1 MGVRRRSF
9 VAVAGL
15 TALSGC
21 LSVDDITDRAR
32 SEASDRASDEFRD
45 RTGIDVETPE
55 EPPETDEEWRLYE
68 FEPGERYE
76 YRLDS
81 QEDGPGTFSW
91 IVEDAG
97 EDRLTVDTE
106 LAFESGDE
114 FARTVTG
121 TQDEV
126 FSELM
131 TTPAAIF
138 IGSGLHSPYVVAD
151 EGVYVGYEW
160 RVATDEGSFRYAVD
174 DTASYVGRE
183 CYVTT
188 TEIDGAVVHESC
200 LSPDLAFPAFV
211 AYHDESGAQ
220 LLEMELLEYDAPGD
234 GS

>member
-9 VAVAGL
+9 VAIAGL

-21 LSVDDITDRAR
+21 LSVDDITNRAR
-32 SEASDRASDEFRD
+32 SEAGDRAGDELQD

-76 YRLDS
+76 YRIDTE
-81 QEDGPGTFSW
+81 EDGPGTFSW

-97 EDRLTVDTE
+97 EDRLVVDTE

-126 FSELM
+126 FSELLA
-131 TTPAAIF
+131 TPAAIF

-183 CYVTT
+183 CYVAT
-188 TEIDGAVVHESC
+188 TEVDGAVVHESC
-200 LSPDLAFPAFV
+200 LSPELAFPAFV
-211 AYHDESGAQ
+211 AYYDESGEQ
-220 LLEMELLEYDAPGD
+220 LLEMELLEYDVPNE

>member
-21 LSVDDITDRAR
+21 LSVDDITSRAR
-32 SEASDRASDEFRD
+32 GEVSDRAGDELRD
-45 RTGIDVETPE
+45 RTGFDVETPE

-76 YRLDS
+76 YRIDTE
-81 QEDGPGTFSW
+81 EDGPGTFSW
-91 IVEDAG
+91 TIKDAG
-97 EDRLTVDTE
+97 EDRLVVDTE
-106 LAFESGDE
+106 LTFESGDK
-114 FARTVTG
+114 FARTATG

-131 TTPAAIF
+131 ATPSAIF
-138 IGSGLHSPYVVAD
+138 IGSGLHSPYVTAN
-151 EGVYVGYEW
+151 EGVYVGHEW
-160 RVATDEGSFRYAVD
+160 RVATDEGSFRYAVE
-174 DTASYVGRE
+174 DTDSYVGTD
-183 CYVTT
+183 CYVTV

-211 AYHDESGAQ
+211 VYYDESGEQ
-220 LLEMELLEYDAPGD
+220 LLEMELLEYESPSGE
-234 GS
+234 S